1 MKPKIFVDGAEGT
14 TGLEI
19 RERLTPRTELD
30 ILEIPEVLRKDR
42 DERARLLNAADIAI
56 LCLPDTAAKESVALV
71 TNPRTKILDAS
82 TAHRVAEDWCYGLP
96 EIGLRENIRTAQRVA
111 NCGCHATGFILA
123 VQPLVAVGALPRS
136 AQLVAT
142 SLTGYSGGG
151 KSLIAAY
158 QTGDAATNLPV
169 APYALGFAHKHL
181 PEMRTFGG
189 LDNDPVFMP
198 VVGNFHRGMIV
209 STFFR
214 ASDFARCLTLADIRD
229 IYSAAFAAEP
239 FIRVMPENEGLDNG
253 FMSPLTCNG
262 TNRVELF
269 VVGRADGEQICV
281 MARFDNLGKGASGAA
296 IQNLNLMLGAPE
308 TTGLKQ

>member
-1 MKPKIFVDGAEGT
+1 MKPKIFIDGAEGT

-19 RERLTPRTELD
+19 RERLASRTELD
-30 ILEIPEVLRKDR
+30 ILEIPEALRKDR

-56 LCLPDTAAKESVALV
+56 LCLPDAAAKESVALV
-71 TNPRTKILDAS
+71 TNSHTKILDAS
-82 TAHRVAEDWCYGLP
+82 TAHRVDEDWCYGLP
-96 EIGLRENIRTAQRVA
+96 EIGLREKILTAQRVA

-123 VQPLVAVGALPRS
+123 VQPLVAAGVLPRT

-158 QTGDAATNLPV
+158 QTGDAAATLPV

-181 PEMRTFGG
+181 PEMRKFGG

-209 STFFR
+209 SIFFR
-214 ASDFARCLTLADIRD
+214 VSDFIRPLALVDVRD
-229 IYSAAFAAEP
+229 IYSAAFTNEP
-239 FIRVMPENEGLDNG
+239 FIRIMPENEGLDNG
-253 FMSPLTCNG
+253 FMSPLACNG

-269 VVGRADGEQICV
+269 VVGRVDGEQICV

-296 IQNLNLMLGAPE
+296 IQNLNLMLGISE
-308 TTGLKQ
+308 TTGL